1 MIVEAGTQGEEVDA
15 EQERS
20 VLICSVSSP
29 VLWILSLMYFSLG
42 RKILE
47 ACLGVRI

>member
-1 MIVEAGTQGEEVDA
+1 MDA

-20 VLICSVSSP
+20 VVISVSCICSVSSP

-47 ACLGVRI
+47 VCPGVHI